1 MSDNDQRPRDRYED
15 REDRDEREVREV
27 SDGHKERE
35 ERDDANK
42 NDHKSEADDGRSQ
55 KSDLHRLKDLPPR
68 RKVLRR
74 VTGGVIVMAVL
85 LCLGTARTL
94 FADLANA
101 KTVDAVQGDTEKTYV
116 QVAMPKTPNSDTS
129 IALPGTAYGFVQ
141 SPIYAR
147 ATGYVHAWYAD
158 IGAHVKAG
166 QLLAL
171 LDTPELDRELS
182 QAVAQQKQAAA
193 GLALARTTALRW
205 RDLRANDAVSQQDYD
220 NREGQYQQAI
230 ANTAAAQ
237 ANVERL
243 QQLEGFKRIV
253 APFDGT
259 VSQRNIDVG
268 DLIVSG
274 NQGAGG
280 STDKALFM
288 MSQVNPLRVYVQ
300 VPQSDTPDIHVGDH
314 IEITQGE
321 FAGRHF
327 DGVITH
333 TAGAIDIATRTLQ
346 VEIRVPNPDS
356 QLLPGAYVLVH
367 IPTRENGRLL
377 VPGNALL
384 FRKEGTSVAVVRN
397 DNTIDIRAIHIARDL
412 GKTLEVDQ
420 GVQSSDRVVLNPG
433 DAMESG
439 DHVVVEAQQH
449 RGQDAKGG
457 SGQGGKA

>member
-1 MSDNDQRPRDRYED
+1 MSKKEQRGRDIPDQHEAIGQDRSQDRRDRA
-15 REDRDEREVREV
+15 
-27 SDGHKERE
+27 
-35 ERDDANK
+35 DARP
-42 NDHKSEADDGRSQ
+42 D
-55 KSDLHRLKDLPPR
+55 KSDLHNVKNLPAR
-68 RKVLRR
+68 HRVLRR
-74 VTGGVIVMAVL
+74 VTGALIVIAVL
-85 LCLGTARTL
+85 LCVGTARTI
-94 FADLANA
+94 FADIANA
-101 KTVDAVQGDTEKTYV
+101 KTVDGVERDTEKTYV
-116 QVAMPKTPNSDTS
+116 QVAMPKTPTSDAS
-129 IALPGTAYGFVQ
+129 ISLPGTAYGFVQ

-147 ATGYVHAWYAD
+147 ATGYVHAWYSD
-158 IGAHVKAG
+158 IGSHVKAG
-166 QLLAL
+166 QLLAV

-253 APFDGT
+253 APFDGI

-288 MSQVNPLRVYVQ
+288 MSQVDPLRVYVQ

-314 IEITQGE
+314 ISVTQSE
-321 FAGRHF
+321 FAGRRF
-327 DGVITH
+327 DGVIAH

-346 VEIRVPNPDS
+346 VEVRVPNPDS

-367 IPTRENGRLL
+367 IPTRESGRLL

-384 FRKEGTSVAVVRN
+384 FRKEGPSVAVVRR

-420 GVQSSDRVVLNPG
+420 GVQSVDHIVLNPG
-433 DAMESG
+433 DALESG
-439 DHVVVEAQQH
+439 DRVVVQPQQ
-449 RGQDAKGG
+449 QDQQQTQQQNQQGVKGG